1 MGIEYNVKIKD
12 IEPLTEGRWAAW
24 SREIKF
30 SFLEAGLAQYLD
42 GSNAPDASDSK
53 VKQNEWKV
61 INSRIIGTLGRNVVP
76 SLAQELD
83 KSMTA
88 AEAWLLLKKRTQQ
101 DSIFTKLNAMH
112 CALCIKFT
120 HSTLMIDTLGELNN
134 LITSIYEVD
143 KLPPETNDRFS

>member
-24 SREIKF
+24 SHEIKF

-53 VKQNEWKV
+53 VKQNEWKL
-61 INSRIIGTLGRNVVP
+61 INSRIIGTLGRNVAP

-83 KSMTA
+83 ESMTA

-101 DSIFTKLNAMH
+101 DGIFSKLNAMH
-112 CALCIKFT
+112 CALRIKFT
-120 HSTLMIDTLGELNN
+120 HGMPTIDTLGELNN
-134 LITSIYEVD
+134 LIVSIYFNGKATTEM
-143 KLPPETNDRFS
+143 N